1 MNLLKEVEAT
11 STQSLWVDLTDQDGE
26 LISGGKRRHHRKSSL
41 TVNIYISNS
50 NVLIA
55 GRDIKIGDN
64 AF

>member
-26 LISGGKRRHHRKSSL
+26 LISGGKRRHRSKCSL

-50 NVLIA
+50 NILIA
-55 GRDIKIGDN
+55 GRDINIGDN

>member
-11 STQSLWVDLTDQDGE
+11 STRSLWVDLTDRDSE
-26 LISGGKRRHHRKSSL
+26 LISGGKKGHHRKSSL

-50 NVLIA
+50 NILIA